1 MGEQADLIINGD
13 VCEGCGEDF
22 MEEGPG
28 YPRRC
33 SSCSGGSAKRR
44 SGGNPL
50 KQEKINEATRLF
62 KAAGFKWETFNN
74 GFHWKLKGLDFY
86 PSTHRWM
93 DLKNNFKGEGIK
105 EFIKYVQKG
114 NKTETKQILSVEQ
127 IFEIAKHSK
136 DKSLIGICAEIHE
149 AIYK

>member
-33 SSCSGGSAKRR
+33 SSCGGLSKRR
-44 SGGNPL
+44 FGGNPL
-50 KQEKINEATRLF
+50 KQENINEATRLF
-62 KAAGFKWETFNN
+62 KAAGFKWESFNN

-93 DLKNNFKGEGIK
+93 DLKNDFKGEGIK
-105 EFIKYVQKG
+105 EFIKYVQKSV
-114 NKTETKQILSVEQ
+114 KTTQKILTVDQ
-127 IFEIAKHSK
+127 IFDIAKHSK
-136 DKSLIGICAEIHE
+136 DKSLRGICE
-149 AIYK
+149 AIHKEIYQ